1 MANRPG
7 GLTALAVLNF
17 VFAGIGILGVIALI
31 GVLALA
37 SGVNQLAD
45 AANAAAAQSGDA
57 TAAAAVAQGQA
68 ALNSVG
74 SIGWLIV
81 LLSVVSIVL
90 LFISGVGFLK
100 QSKGKG
106 QKVAMIYGIFGIA
119 TTVLQLILIGGGFG
133 FSAIIGLVYPVLLIV
148 LPMTVFKDAF
158 VNP

>member
-17 VFAGIGILGVIALI
+17 VFAGLGIL

-37 SGVNQLAD
+37 ALMTAGSAIVAGAQKAAD
-45 AANAAAAQSGDA
+45 AMAEQGGEAAVAAAAASSA
-57 TAAAAVAQGQA
+57 MGQVSA
-68 ALNSVG
+68 
-74 SIGWLIV
+74 IGWLVVI
-81 LLSVVSIVL
+81 LSIINIVL

-119 TTVLQLILIGGGFG
+119 TTILNLVIFSTGFG
-133 FSAIIGLVYPVLLIV
+133 FSAIIGLIYPVLLIV